1 MSTYDNKFKTLEVL
15 QESGSLIITGY
26 GDALMG
32 YAEQFNGELVA
43 VYDIDKCISITAE
56 DMPYADAIDYFYF
69 NIHGAYMG
77 EKGPLFVRLD
87 ENL

>member
-15 QESGSLIITGY
+15 QESGSLIVTGY
-26 GDALMG
+26 GDALIG
-32 YAEQFNGELVA
+32 YTEQFNGEIVA
-43 VYDIDKCISITAE
+43 VYDIDKCIDITAE

-69 NIHGAYMG
+69 YIHGAYMG
-77 EKGPLFVRLD
+77 SKGPIFIRLD